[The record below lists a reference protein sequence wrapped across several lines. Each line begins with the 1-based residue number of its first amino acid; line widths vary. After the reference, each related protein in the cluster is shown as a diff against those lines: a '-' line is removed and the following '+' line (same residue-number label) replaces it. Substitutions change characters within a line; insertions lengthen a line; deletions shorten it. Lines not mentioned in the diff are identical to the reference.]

1 MLDVWKRK
9 TFMARSSFV
18 DDFKKF
24 LIQGD
29 VVGLATAVIIGGAF
43 GKIITSLV
51 EDLITPIILNPVLTA
66 AGAKDLASWAP
77 NGMKLGIFLAAI
89 LNFVVVA
96 FCIFLLI
103 RSFEAMKTKMARQ
116 KALEEATAAPDPAVV
131 LQEQMIA
138 SLDRVAKALENR

>member
-1 MLDVWKRK
+1 
-9 TFMARSSFV
+9 MARSSFV

-43 GKIITSLV
+43 GKIISSLV
-51 EDLITPIILNPVLTA
+51 EDLITPLILNPVMAA
-66 AGAKDLASWAP
+66 AGAKNLAEWAP
-77 NGMKLGIFLAAI
+77 NGMKLGVFLAAI

-96 FCIFLLI
+96 LCIFLLI
-103 RSFEAMKTKMARQ
+103 RSFEAMKTKMERQ
-116 KALEEATAAPDPAVV
+116 KALEVAAPDPAVV
-131 LQEQMIA
+131 LQESMIA

>member
-1 MLDVWKRK
+1 
-9 TFMARSSFV
+9 MARSSFV
-18 DDFKKF
+18 EDFKKF

-51 EDLITPIILNPVLTA
+51 EDLITPLILNPVLTA

-77 NGMKLGIFLAAI
+77 NGMKLGVFLAAV

-103 RSFEAMKTKMARQ
+103 RSFEAMKNKMARQ
-116 KALEEATAAPDPAVV
+116 KALEEVSAAPDPAVV

>member
-1 MLDVWKRK
+1 
-9 TFMARSSFV
+9 MARSSFV

-43 GKIITSLV
+43 GKIISSLV
-51 EDLITPIILNPVLTA
+51 EDLITPLILNPVMAA
-66 AGAKDLASWAP
+66 AGAKNLAEWAP
-77 NGMKLGIFLAAI
+77 NGMKLGVFLAAI

-96 FCIFLLI
+96 LCIFLLI
-103 RSFEAMKTKMARQ
+103 RSFEAMKAKMERQ
-116 KALEEATAAPDPAVV
+116 KALEVAAPDPAVV

>member
-1 MLDVWKRK
+1 
-9 TFMARSSFV
+9 MARSSFI

-29 VVGLATAVIIGGAF
+29 VVGLATAVIIGAAF
-43 GKIITSLV
+43 GKIINSLV
-51 EDLITPIILNPVLTA
+51 EDLITPVILSPVLQA
-66 AGAKDLASWAP
+66 AGAKNLAEWAP
-77 NGMKLGIFLAAI
+77 SGIKLGVFLAAI

-103 RSFEAMKTKMARQ
+103 RSFESMKAKIARQ
-116 KALEEATAAPDPAVV
+116 KALEESTAAPDPAVV

>member
-1 MLDVWKRK
+1 
-9 TFMARSSFV
+9 MARSSFV

-43 GKIITSLV
+43 GKIVTSLV
-51 EDLITPIILNPVLTA
+51 EDLITPVILNPVMSA
-66 AGAKDLASWAP
+66 AGAKNLAEWAP
-77 NGMKLGIFLAAI
+77 NGMKLGIFLASI
-89 LNFVVVA
+89 LNFIVVA

-116 KALEEATAAPDPAVV
+116 KALEDATTAPEPTIV